1 MKFGSPD
8 KKQAAKKN
16 YFSIKK
22 GTQVFRI
29 LPPLGDLADK
39 GIWNRYYAIHFGY
52 RTTKGYMRPFCSPEV
67 VNRKTRMVEV
77 RDAAKEYIDNLLTA
91 KNTLV
96 QKLEENPGDLKVQ
109 AQLKKTEELLST
121 FNLEKRYYVNAMDQ
135 NGNIGLLKL
144 KTREKNA
151 LDAAREQMK
160 QEEDVDPIAVVGAF
174 LTFTKHGDGRDSSV
188 LVSANY
194 VSSKTDT
201 GKTVKSLNTH
211 DLATDKVTIS
221 RLKDSAFNLDA
232 LFVRPTSEE
241 VTMMVKNGPESVT
254 MVMEKYKSTKLSDSL
269 KVNSLNDD
277 SELEVE
283 NKQEESP
290 VSAPPVSAPPELED
304 DVMPEDQVVSK
315 VAVKVEKSA
324 PVKVSSPS
332 NVKTTSTI
340 SDTSDDDFLA
350 FIGVKL

>member
-8 KKQAAKKN
+8 KKQSAKKN

-39 GIWNRYYAIHFGY
+39 GIWNRYYAVHFGY
-52 RTTKGYMRPFCSPEV
+52 RTLEGYMRPFSSPEV

-77 RDAAKEYIDNLLTA
+77 RDAAKDYIDNLLTA

-96 QKLEENPGDLKVQ
+96 EKLEANPNDARIK
-109 AQLKKTEELLST
+109 AQLEKTEGLLST

-151 LDAAREQMK
+151 LDAVREQIK
-160 QEEDVDPIAVVGAF
+160 QEEDVDPIGVVGAF

-194 VSSKTDT
+194 VSSKTDS
-201 GKTVKSLNTH
+201 GKVVKSLNSH
-211 DLATDKVTIS
+211 DLASDKVTIS
-221 RLKDSAFNLDA
+221 RLKDSAFDLDKI
-232 LFVRPTSEE
+232 FVRPTAEE
-241 VTMMVKNGPESVT
+241 VAMMVKNGAEAVS
-254 MVMEKYKSTKLSDSL
+254 MVMEKYKTPYSKPLDTKS
-269 KVNSLNDD
+269 VAA
-277 SELEVE
+277 ELEEETRSSNLNE
-283 NKQEESP
+283 NQEDDQSLP
-290 VSAPPVSAPPELED
+290 SLED
-304 DVMPEDQVVSK
+304 DMMPEDQVVSK
-315 VAVKVEKSA
+315 VAASVPTVKRQTVTAAVAS
-324 PVKVSSPS
+324 V
-332 NVKTTSTI
+332 N
-340 SDTSDDDFLA
+340 DMSDDDFLA
-350 FIGVKL
+350 SIGIKL